1 MPLDAVTLSALAA
14 ELRGELTGGKIE
26 KIQQPQRD
34 LVLLTV
40 RTRSRGSQKLILSGG
55 VGSARMHFTEAA
67 FENPAS
73 PPMFCMLLRKHLLGS
88 RITALEQPGLERV
101 LTLEAEGYDELGNL
115 SRKRLVLE
123 LIGRSTN
130 LILVGP
136 EGHILDCLRRVD
148 AGMNPRR
155 QLLPGLLYCFPD
167 PQAKPDFFS
176 AGPEKRRELL
186 AGADRTVPGD
196 KWLLGAFRGLSPLL
210 CRELWYRAGEDW
222 GRLGAAM
229 DAMAETV
236 GAGEFTPYLL
246 LEEGRPRDF
255 SCMPIR
261 QYAGALEGRV
271 YPDFSSLLDAYYTGR
286 DKADALHRQAAE
298 LARTIRTA
306 RDRQLRKLQNQRQE
320 LVKTARR
327 EEWRLFGD
335 LITANLYRLKGGCGT
350 SVTVTDY
357 TREDCPEVTIPL
369 DPRKS
374 AQQNAAAYYKDYRK
388 AKTAEQYLKRL
399 IAEGEA
405 DLEYLERCA
414 DLVERVG
421 SRADIAELRRELTE
435 TGFLKSRRAT
445 GKKERV
451 PQAQPLRFR
460 SDGGFEIWVGRS
472 NTMNDK
478 LTLEL
483 ARRGDLWFH
492 TQKIHGSH
500 VIVRTQDR
508 EVDEVTLTQAASL
521 AVWFSQARQ
530 GGRTPVDYTRVRNV
544 KKPKGARPGGVIY
557 TDYQTLYAVPDEG
570 LVRRLEI

>member
-222 GRLGAAM
+222 GAS
-229 DAMAETV
+229 
-236 GAGEFTPYLL
+236 
-246 LEEGRPRDF
+246 GRGHGRHGGD
-255 SCMPIR
+255 R
-261 QYAGALEGRV
+261 GRRRV
-271 YPDFSSLLDAYYTGR
+271 YPLPSFGGGPSPGFQLYAHPPVRRGFGR
-286 DKADALHRQAAE
+286 AGVPGLFQPSGRLLHR
-298 LARTIRTA
+298 
-306 RDRQLRKLQNQRQE
+306 
-320 LVKTARR
+320 
-327 EEWRLFGD
+327 
-335 LITANLYRLKGGCGT
+335 
-350 SVTVTDY
+350 
-357 TREDCPEVTIPL
+357 P
-369 DPRKS
+369 
-374 AQQNAAAYYKDYRK
+374 
-388 AKTAEQYLKRL
+388 
-399 IAEGEA
+399 
-405 DLEYLERCA
+405 
-414 DLVERVG
+414 
-421 SRADIAELRRELTE
+421 
-435 TGFLKSRRAT
+435 
-445 GKKERV
+445 
-451 PQAQPLRFR
+451 
-460 SDGGFEIWVGRS
+460 
-472 NTMNDK
+472 
-478 LTLEL
+478 
-483 ARRGDLWFH
+483 
-492 TQKIHGSH
+492 
-500 VIVRTQDR
+500 
-508 EVDEVTLTQAASL
+508 
-521 AVWFSQARQ
+521 
-530 GGRTPVDYTRVRNV
+530 
-544 KKPKGARPGGVIY
+544 
-557 TDYQTLYAVPDEG
+557 
-570 LVRRLEI
+570 